1 MEIDVTNSA
10 YAMHRYHEALKG
22 ANDSMQRL
30 ASGKKSLSV
39 DDAGAIVVAS
49 KLDAQSARVDSAR
62 SNITNALSKV
72 QTADGYLEKVTNAL
86 NRMSE
91 LAALAMD
98 NTKSFTDKQNYN
110 TEFQDL
116 KSYIRDVATRT
127 MNGQTL
133 FDGSA
138 QSVISDSNGNFYS
151 YNNANLTGVD
161 VTDLTQGEVTSIQQ
175 WQTSVNLWKVS
186 KPGFTL
192 NQTSYKTTQ
201 AGHEIINTNDTIW
214 RLKQNM
220 WYTGGGTGGWS
231 ATNNGGTK
239 YDADSFIKLG
249 VGSGAQNI
257 QSTPYDISPVY
268 AQQITSKY
276 ATTTNPLAKGNLE
289 AGDVRAIPSGTYLD
303 YDPSYSSDPP
313 TTTTISEGTFLAN
326 NPGLGGSQTA
336 VNAGDYITVD
346 PAGEDPA
353 RTYYAAGSTVTTDPT
368 SVDAGA
374 TELADSHVLTSLG
387 AKTSVTKI
395 NIALDRIATDRSSIG
410 SVAGRMRRMD
420 EQLGML
426 RENLGQ
432 SVSRMH
438 DTDVAGESIQFSR
451 HQILVKSSVE
461 MLDKARIV
469 NENVLRLLINNF

>member
-1 MEIDVTNSA
+1 
-10 YAMHRYHEALKG
+10 
-22 ANDSMQRL
+22 MQRL
-30 ASGKKSLSV
+30 ASGKRSLSV
-39 DDAGAIVVAS
+39 DDAGGIVVSS

-91 LAALAMD
+91 LAALSMD

-116 KSYIRDVATRT
+116 KAYIRDVATRT

-201 AGHEIINTNDTIW
+201 AGHEIINTNDPIW
-214 RLKQNM
+214 RLKQDM
-220 WYTGGGTGGWS
+220 WYPGGGTGGWS
-231 ATNNGGTK
+231 VTNNGGTK
-239 YDADSFIKLG
+239 YDVDSFIKLG
-249 VGSGAQNI
+249 MGSGAQNI
-257 QSTPYDISPVY
+257 QSTPYDISPIY

-276 ATTTNPLAKGNLE
+276 ATVTNPLAKGNLE

-313 TTTTISEGTFLAN
+313 TTTTFAEGTFLAN
-326 NPGLGGSQTA
+326 NPDLGGSQTA

-395 NIALDRIATDRSSIG
+395 NTALDRIATDRSSIG

-432 SVSRMH
+432 SVSRMR
-438 DTDVAGESIQFSR
+438 DTDVAGESIRFAR

>member
-1 MEIDVTNSA
+1 
-10 YAMHRYHEALKG
+10 
-22 ANDSMQRL
+22 
-30 ASGKKSLSV
+30 
-39 DDAGAIVVAS
+39 
-49 KLDAQSARVDSAR
+49 
-62 SNITNALSKV
+62 
-72 QTADGYLEKVTNAL
+72 
-86 NRMSE
+86 
-91 LAALAMD
+91 
-98 NTKSFTDKQNYN
+98 
-110 TEFQDL
+110 
-116 KSYIRDVATRT
+116 
-127 MNGQTL
+127 
-133 FDGSA
+133 
-138 QSVISDSNGNFYS
+138 
-151 YNNANLTGVD
+151 
-161 VTDLTQGEVTSIQQ
+161 
-175 WQTSVNLWKVS
+175 
-186 KPGFTL
+186 
-192 NQTSYKTTQ
+192 
-201 AGHEIINTNDTIW
+201 
-214 RLKQNM
+214 M

-249 VGSGAQNI
+249 VGSGTQNI

-276 ATTTNPLAKGNLE
+276 ATVTNPLAKGNLE
-289 AGDVRAIPSGTYLD
+289 ASDVRSIPSGTYLA

-313 TTTTISEGTFLAN
+313 TTTTFAEGTFLAN
-326 NPGLGGSQTA
+326 DPGLGAAQTA
-336 VNAGDYITVD
+336 VNTGDYITVD

-353 RTYYAAGSTVTTDPT
+353 RTYYAAGSIVTTDPT
-368 SVDAGA
+368 AADAGA

-395 NIALDRIATDRSSIG
+395 NTALDRIATDRSSIG

-438 DTDVAGESIQFSR
+438 DTDVAGESIRFSR